1 MRWVML
7 RRTFLQES
15 ALGFGTLAL
24 AHLLHA
30 DGLLGTAAASPGGAD
45 LRPRAGHFP
54 GRAKSVILLMQS
66 GGPSQADLFDPK
78 PALEKRDPPKHPRQ
92 VATLQPGPH

>member
-54 GRAKSVILLMQS
+54 DRAKSVILLMQS
-66 GGPSQADLFDPK
+66 GGPSQVTLFDPK
-78 PALEKRDPPKHPRQ
+78 PRLEKRDRRRPPCQGETLHP
-92 VATLQPGPH
+92 GSN